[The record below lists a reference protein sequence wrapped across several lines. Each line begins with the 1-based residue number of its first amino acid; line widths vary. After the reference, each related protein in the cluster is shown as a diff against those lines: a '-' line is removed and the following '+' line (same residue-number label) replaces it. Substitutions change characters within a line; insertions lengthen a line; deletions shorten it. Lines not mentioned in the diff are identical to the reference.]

1 MGTTERRN
9 EIIKILCRRRYET
22 IGNLANEFNVSYR
35 TLRRDIESLSSY
47 VPIYTQN
54 GRYGGGVYM
63 VDGYSMDNIYM
74 NEDELV
80 LLNKITVTLLLCRCD
95 YALCR
100 YLRYDI
106 FLAFHIVLLVENFTL
121 V

>member
-35 TLRRDIESLSSY
+35 TLRRDIEALSSY
-47 VPIYTQN
+47 IPIYTQN

-63 VDGYSMDNIYM
+63 VEGYSMDNIYM
-74 NEDELV
+74 NEDELI
-80 LLNKITVTLLLCRCD
+80 LLNKIFTILSTS
-95 YALCR
+95 
-100 YLRYDI
+100 
-106 FLAFHIVLLVENFTL
+106 ENFLCEYELDKLQKIIKKYSKPVKTK
-121 V
+121 

>member
-35 TLRRDIESLSSY
+35 TLRRDIEALSSY
-47 VPIYTQN
+47 IPIYTQN

-63 VDGYSMDNIYM
+63 VEGYSMDNIYM
-74 NEDELV
+74 NEDELI
-80 LLNKITVTLLLCRCD
+80 LLNKIFSILSTSETFLCEHELD
-95 YALCR
+95 KLQKIIKKYSKP
-100 YLRYDI
+100 
-106 FLAFHIVLLVENFTL
+106 VKTK
-121 V
+121 

>member
-9 EIIKILCRRRYET
+9 EIIKILCRRRYDT

-35 TLRRDIESLSSY
+35 TLRRDIEALSCY

-74 NEDELV
+74 NENELN
-80 LLNKITVTLLLCRCD
+80 LLNKILQTLSKSEN
-95 YALCR
+95 
-100 YLRYDI
+100 YLRNDEFDKLEKLIKKYTKPTKNE
-106 FLAFHIVLLVENFTL
+106 VNTK
-121 V
+121 

>member
-35 TLRRDIESLSSY
+35 TLRRDIEALSSY

-63 VDGYSMDNIYM
+63 VEGYSMDNIYM

-80 LLNKITVTLLLCRCD
+80 LLNKIFSILSTSESFLCEHELD
-95 YALCR
+95 KLQKIIKKYSKP
-100 YLRYDI
+100 
-106 FLAFHIVLLVENFTL
+106 VKTK
-121 V
+121 

>member
-35 TLRRDIESLSSY
+35 TLRRDIEALSSY
-47 VPIYTQN
+47 IPIYTQN

-63 VDGYSMDNIYM
+63 VEGYSMDNIYM
-74 NEDELV
+74 NEDELI
-80 LLNKITVTLLLCRCD
+80 LLNKIFSILSTPETFLCEHELD
-95 YALCR
+95 KLQKIIMKYSKP
-100 YLRYDI
+100 
-106 FLAFHIVLLVENFTL
+106 VKTK
-121 V
+121 

>member
-35 TLRRDIESLSSY
+35 TLRRDIEALSSY
-47 VPIYTQN
+47 IPIYTQN

-63 VDGYSMDNIYM
+63 VEGYSMDNIYM
-74 NEDELV
+74 NEDELI
-80 LLNKITVTLLLCRCD
+80 LLNKIFTILSTSETFLCEHELD
-95 YALCR
+95 KLQKIIKKYSKP
-100 YLRYDI
+100 
-106 FLAFHIVLLVENFTL
+106 VKTK
-121 V
+121 